1 MLSKVHTLPTML
13 AILGIPIMRLA
24 RSHAHRVQWSLTFL
38 SLAWV
43 SLRLLSLAQAS
54 LSLAQASLRL
64 LSLAQVSRRLI
75 SQAQEYPIHHMS
87 SQ

>member
-24 RSHAHRVQWSLTFL
+24 RSCTHRVQWSLMFL

-43 SLRLLSLAQAS
+43 SLRL